1 MAGLTPRVVGL
12 VWMGMRR
19 IRRRFHEPPAP
30 ACEPSLESSTW
41 SPRARPL
48 CSSSIVRRALKFLH
62 EIATVGLM
70 GALVAQLIL
79 AGSGAALSD
88 SDHAVLRAAILL
100 LSKWLLLPSL
110 GLVLAT
116 GLFALAVH
124 PPYHNARW
132 AWLKAATTLLI
143 LEGTLG
149 GVQGT
154 ARDAAELARRVAA
167 GDGGAAAALQQVLT
181 HERGATWVILLLALL
196 NVALGVWRPRLRRR
210 PRPEPPSLAG

>member
-1 MAGLTPRVVGL
+1 MVRLEFAAFVTD
-12 VWMGMRR
+12 GMKWRAFKGE
-19 IRRRFHEPPAP
+19 IG
-30 ACEPSLESSTW
+30 CV
-41 SPRARPL
+41 SPDF
-48 CSSSIVRRALKFLH
+48 CF
-62 EIATVGLM
+62 M
-70 GALVAQLIL
+70 
-79 AGSGAALSD
+79 
-88 SDHAVLRAAILL
+88 
-100 LSKWLLLPSL
+100 LPSL

-116 GLFALAVH
+116 GLFAIALH
-124 PPYHNARW
+124 PPYHSARW

-167 GDGGAAAALQQVLT
+167 GDGDATAALQQVLT

-196 NVALGVWRPRLRRR
+196 NVALGVWRPRLSRR